1 MGILN
6 LLFNKNQNQ
15 MKKINALCLT
25 IILLTAWQFL
35 SAQPYQIGKTS
46 TIYIDTSRNNRNIDV
61 DIYYPAD
68 IGGTNVPLA
77 TGVAKF
83 PVLAF
88 GHGFVMVWS
97 AYQNV
102 WSAIVPEGY
111 VMIFPKTENGF
122 SPSHTEFA
130 KDIAFC
136 IGRFQLENTSTQSI
150 FYQRLDST
158 SAAMGHSMGGGS
170 SLLAMQYNSNITAV
184 CNLAA
189 AETNPSA
196 VTACGAIAKPA
207 LLLSGGNDCI
217 TPPPAH
223 QDLMY
228 NALTSSCK
236 TILSINGASHCQFAD
251 YNFNCSFGELTCTPQ
266 PAISRNE
273 QHSIMNQ
280 YMIPWL
286 NYILK
291 NDCSAGN
298 LFQQMIDTAS
308 ALTHNTNCSFCPTS
322 IENQNQASNNFVEI
336 FVDENKNISLSN
348 KRNIEVELE
357 IKIFNTNGNLVH
369 SQEASM
375 GRGEILSLL
384 NNWNNGTYIVMVND
398 QKGRGRFSKI
408 VILQ

>member
-1 MGILN
+1 
-6 LLFNKNQNQ
+6 
-15 MKKINALCLT
+15 MKKINALYLT
-25 IILLTAWQFL
+25 TILISAWQFL

-46 TIYIDTSRNNRNIDV
+46 TTYIDTSRNNRNIDV

-136 IGRFQLENTSTQSI
+136 IGRLQLENTSTQST

-196 VTACGAIAKPA
+196 VT
-207 LLLSGGNDCI
+207 
-217 TPPPAH
+217 
-223 QDLMY
+223 
-228 NALTSSCK
+228 
-236 TILSINGASHCQFAD
+236 
-251 YNFNCSFGELTCTPQ
+251 
-266 PAISRNE
+266 
-273 QHSIMNQ
+273 
-280 YMIPWL
+280 
-286 NYILK
+286 
-291 NDCSAGN
+291 
-298 LFQQMIDTAS
+298 
-308 ALTHNTNCSFCPTS
+308 
-322 IENQNQASNNFVEI
+322 
-336 FVDENKNISLSN
+336 
-348 KRNIEVELE
+348 
-357 IKIFNTNGNLVH
+357 
-369 SQEASM
+369 
-375 GRGEILSLL
+375 
-384 NNWNNGTYIVMVND
+384 
-398 QKGRGRFSKI
+398 
-408 VILQ
+408 

>member
-1 MGILN
+1 
-6 LLFNKNQNQ
+6 
-15 MKKINALCLT
+15 MKKIKAFCIT
-25 IILLTAWQFL
+25 IFLLGAWQFL
-35 SAQPYQIGKTS
+35 SAQPYQIGQTS
-46 TIYIDTSRNNRNIDV
+46 TTYIDTSRNNRNIDV

-77 TGVAKF
+77 IGASKF

-111 VMIFPKTENGF
+111 IMIFPKTENGF

-136 IGRFQLENTSTQSI
+136 IGRLQLENTSTQSI

-158 SAAMGHSMGGGS
+158 SATMGHSMGGGS

-196 VTACGAIAKPA
+196 VAACGAIAKPA

-291 NDCSAGN
+291 NDCNAGN

-308 ALTHNTNCSFCPTS
+308 VLTHNTNCVFCPTS
-322 IENQNQASNNFVEI
+322 IESQNQVSNNFIGI
-336 FVDENKNISLSN
+336 FVDDTKNILLSN
-348 KRNIEVELE
+348 KRNVDVELE
-357 IKIFNTNGNLVH
+357 IKIFNTCGNLVH
-369 SQEASM
+369 SQEAPM
-375 GRGEILSLL
+375 ERGEKLTLL
-384 NNWNNGTYIVMVND
+384 NHWNNGTYIVIVND
-398 QKGRGRFSKI
+398 QKGGGRFSKI